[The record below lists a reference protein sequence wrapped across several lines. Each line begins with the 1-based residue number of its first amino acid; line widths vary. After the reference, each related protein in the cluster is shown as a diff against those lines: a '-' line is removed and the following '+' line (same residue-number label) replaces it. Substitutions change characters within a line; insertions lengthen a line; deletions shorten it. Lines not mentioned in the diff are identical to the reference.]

1 MRSFANI
8 REELSEQERE
18 VLAAD
23 GARWK
28 QLGAGQHLD
37 DWLAF
42 GPGLM
47 IRRQLAMKLAHS
59 NKPEGRRYSEAFNLL
74 MRQDGLDS
82 IPKGAISAI
91 LWLHDPERRK
101 VLDEI
106 RAEMTDGERA
116 RLNSPITARQRVETA
131 IKAAKTETPPPPKA
145 SLRTQLA
152 DKDRKID
159 MLTARLQ
166 EAEAAADAGSLFDLK
181 SDTADDIASAIVA
194 NVSSSKASS
203 IAKAIKE
210 KMKAKALAPAG

>member
-1 MRSFANI
+1 
-8 REELSEQERE
+8 
-18 VLAAD
+18 
-23 GARWK
+23 
-28 QLGAGQHLD
+28 
-37 DWLAF
+37 
-42 GPGLM
+42 
-47 IRRQLAMKLAHS
+47 
-59 NKPEGRRYSEAFNLL
+59 
-74 MRQDGLDS
+74 
-82 IPKGAISAI
+82 
-91 LWLHDPERRK
+91 
-101 VLDEI
+101 
-106 RAEMTDGERA
+106 MTDGERA

-131 IKAAKTETPPPPKA
+131 IKAKTETPPPPKA